1 MSESKKKKSKG
12 TKKKSASTT
21 SVVESTG
28 GVRDYLRQSS
38 ELRTG
43 LIMVLPLFVL
53 YQLGVLF
60 TGGVRNGVDFVT
72 SAMWWVVQG
81 NMAGYLGLNALILLV
96 FGGLVFFGLRGKS
109 LMSPKLWPVVLAES
123 TVYAMFFGTAVIQ
136 LMSVFGLDATL
147 AQGTGGVQELGL
159 VQKFVLSIGAG
170 LYEEIVFRLIGV
182 GGIFWLL
189 GKLGGERQGMP
200 TIARAVIAVLASS
213 LIFSAIHYVGS
224 LGDAFTL
231 GSFLFRFFAG
241 ILLAVLFYV
250 RGFAV
255 AVYTHAIYDI
265 IVMVFH
271 QG

>member
-147 AQGTGGVQELGL
+147 AHERDLPANEAQRFGYGRDMKHVSRWHGT
-159 VQKFVLSIGAG
+159 S
-170 LYEEIVFRLIGV
+170 
-182 GGIFWLL
+182 LL
-189 GKLGGERQGMP
+189 MNCRRRETPWNP
-200 TIARAVIAVLASS
+200 TIPRDDTSRAGASMRQK
-213 LIFSAIHYVGS
+213 LPV
-224 LGDAFTL
+224 
-231 GSFLFRFFAG
+231 
-241 ILLAVLFYV
+241 V
-250 RGFAV
+250 RTMNALDE
-255 AVYTHAIYDI
+255 HCKKSE
-265 IVMVFH
+265 H
-271 QG
+271 P